1 MNIMDENTR
10 IVVGTGIGG
19 QKNIVD
25 ALRKNGFEVEP
36 VRQMWPRDHYVHF
49 QDEYVVSGSPGFVD
63 GNAYGEGGNILTGND
78 FLLVTDMVYLHEPMS
93 DRLPRDPSH
102 EQILDVIIQ
111 EGRVHYPSARIHIA
125 PSGYFHG
132 GKGHSHIDMFSL
144 LLPKQRILLLD
155 THYGKGAGGAEEYDA
170 IAEAEGLKLIRYDG
184 SQDGVW
190 YPLNSLVLS
199 SDHGDIAV
207 VDDKAVSLVRLL
219 QSEGVQTI
227 SVEMPQHAYPAGKIR
242 CQTNT
247 YNPRDSSD
255 DLMGKI

>member
-1 MNIMDENTR
+1 MDENSR

-19 QKNIVD
+19 QKSIVN
-25 ALRKNGFEVEP
+25 ALRENGFEVKSIP
-36 VRQMWPRDHYVHF
+36 QMWLRDHYVHF
-49 QDEYVVSGSPGFVD
+49 GDKYVISGSPGFID

-78 FLLVTDMVYLHEPMS
+78 FLLVTDMAYLHEPMN
-93 DRLPRDPSH
+93 DRLSKDSTH
-102 EQILDVIIQ
+102 GQILDVIAQ
-111 EGRVHYPSARIHIA
+111 EGKVHYPSARIHIA

-155 THYGKGAGGAEEYDA
+155 THYGKGAGRAEEYDT
-170 IAEAEGLKLIRYDG
+170 IAEAEGLKLIRYNG

-199 SDHGDIAV
+199 STHSDVAV

-227 SVEMPQHAYPAGKIR
+227 SVEMPQHSYPAGKIR
-242 CQTNT
+242 CQTNI
-247 YNPRDSSD
+247 YNPNDNPE